1 MKKSILKFFALLI
14 VTVLLSLDFG
24 AFADGIGDRKD
35 NPESIPNNCV
45 EGTPLSE
52 CYSFVNQ
59 KKCTDWGGD
68 HTTCRAN

>member
-14 VTVLLSLDFG
+14 LSVLLSLDFG
-24 AFADGIGDRKD
+24 ALADGIGDLND
-35 NPESIPNNCV
+35 EPESIPNNCV

-52 CYSFVNQ
+52 CYPWEDQ